1 MTDVKKFVA
10 NLDCEQHHFALG
22 AHTLTSF
29 TLADVNLM
37 TYDFYG
43 PWSSTTG
50 AHSALYTCNAKS
62 YSSDQS
68 VRDWISWVG
77 GESLSALS
85 QYGADRILDS
95 FYRVFPLARS

>member
-29 TLADVNLM
+29 TPVDVNLM

-50 AHSALYTCNAKS
+50 AHSALYTCDAKS

-77 GESLSALS
+77 EISS
-85 QYGADRILDS
+85 
-95 FYRVFPLARS
+95 